1 MTTTALDAIDTPTS
15 SATTPIATTAA
26 GQPPDTPYRW
36 RWLAYTA
43 VLAASVMDL
52 LDATISSVAAP
63 SIRQSLG
70 GSYADLQWIAAGYTL
85 AMAVTLLTG
94 SRLGD
99 MFGRKRMLVIGMA
112 GFTL

>member
-1 MTTTALDAIDTPTS
+1 MTTTALDTTPT
-15 SATTPIATTAA
+15 TTGSGTAA
-26 GQPPDTPYRW
+26 GQPPDPGAPYRW

-63 SIRQSLG
+63 SIRHSLG

-94 SRLGD
+94 GRLGD
-99 MFGRKRMLVIGMA
+99 MFGRRRMLLIRMT
-112 GFTL
+112 GFTLASLA